1 MFSLLLS
8 ATAFAEDAAPAAV
21 DSGTADSTSVVGGAV
36 VTNQAILDAL
46 MNNQKQIDE
55 LKSEVAELKSK
66 QTYKGRL
73 TPKWLPVFEL
83 RIRPELDVNI
93 ASLGGYSMKNG
104 ARSYEQNKVFYV
116 GERLRFGLIVEPVEG
131 FRLVATIQDSRNW
144 GEEKTFKTNEK
155 GLDLWEGHLLFENIA
170 GTGVTVRAGR
180 FTMAF
185 GSTMHVDKGNSSSY
199 GQAYDG
205 LWLTYYKPGIIKLD
219 AFTTLVKT
227 GLGPIF
233 SADTKED
240 YESFSGVYLTTDH
253 FVKYFDAEL
262 YGFYLDAAF
271 ANFTQRL
278 GTVGGR
284 VLFRP
289 AKGLLL
295 SAEAAGQFG
304 SVSTWSSTPSVSGAD
319 VAGLQ
324 TVNHLAAVY
333 LANVSYEMVDVRT
346 KPRIGGF
353 FLYATGDSTP
363 FDRQSSAF
371 KPTFGSTHSFLGYTD
386 VLRVSG
392 IWDIGPQFGFK
403 PVDSLDVC
411 MDYHFMFQTADGGLY
426 QHFGTNGG
434 NGTRNGAFTMDRGLL
449 IPAGNSSFIGHE
461 LDLSVEWKPATWVN
475 LGIAYAVLFPG
486 GALDN
491 AKIKGVVEGKG
502 TDNTW
507 QDEVTLGDGMAY
519 RFLVWTT
526 FSY

>member
-1 MFSLLLS
+1 MLSVLLS
-8 ATAFAEDAAPAAV
+8 TPARSEEATPQ
-21 DSGTADSTSVVGGAV
+21 TADSGVGASPS
-36 VTNQAILDAL
+36 NQAILDAL

-73 TPKWLPVFEL
+73 NPKWLPVFEL
-83 RIRPELDVNI
+83 RIRPELDHNI
-93 ASLGGYSMKNG
+93 ASLGGWSMKDG
-104 ARSYEQNKVFYV
+104 VRSYKQNKDFFV

-144 GEEKTFKTNEK
+144 GEEKSIKSNEK

-180 FTMAF
+180 FTMSF

-205 LWLTYYKPGIIKLD
+205 FWLTYYKPGIIKLD
-219 AFTTLVKT
+219 AFTTLVKS

-262 YGFYLDAAF
+262 YGFYLDDAF
-271 ANFTQRL
+271 GNFTQRL

-284 VLFRP
+284 LLFRP

-295 SAEAAGQFG
+295 SGEAAGQFG

-333 LANVSYEMVDVRT
+333 LANVMYEMVDVKA
-346 KPRIGGF
+346 KPRIGAF

-363 FDRQSSAF
+363 FNGQSNAF
-371 KPTFGSTHSFLGYTD
+371 KPTFGSTHNFLGYTD
-386 VLRVSG
+386 ILRVSG
-392 IWDIGPQFGFK
+392 IWDIGPQFGLK
-403 PVDSLDVC
+403 PVDNLNVYF
-411 MDYHFMFQTADGGLY
+411 DYHFMFQTADGGMY
-426 QHFGTNGG
+426 QHMGTNGG
-434 NGTRNGAFTMDRGLL
+434 NGTKNGAFTMDRGLL
-449 IPAGNSSFIGHE
+449 IPAGNSPFIGHE
-461 LDLSVEWKPATWVN
+461 FDLVVEWQAAKWVC
-475 LGIAYAVLFPG
+475 LSAAYAGFFPG
-486 GALDN
+486 GAFDN
-491 AKIKGVVEGKG
+491 AKITGVIEGK
-502 TDNTW
+502 TKDDDRVW
-507 QDEVTLGDGMAY
+507 KDEVTLGGKIAQ
-519 RFLVWTT
+519 RIVVWTT